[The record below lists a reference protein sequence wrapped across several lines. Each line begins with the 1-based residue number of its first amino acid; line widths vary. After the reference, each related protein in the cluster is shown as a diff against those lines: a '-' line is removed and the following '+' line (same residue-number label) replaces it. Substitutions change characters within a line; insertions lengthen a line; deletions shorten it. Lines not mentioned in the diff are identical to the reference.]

1 MLINMATAIW
11 NHKKMLSNNSCA
23 NSHAAGGI
31 KGPQSYKACQPAV
44 MQVFSPACSDRAA
57 AAVTLVHQVCK

>member
-1 MLINMATAIW
+1 
-11 NHKKMLSNNSCA
+11 MLSNNSCA